1 MKLSKKITVLI
12 MAAMMSSMT
21 LSKEKVVFWHAM
33 SGELQTALNK
43 VVDSYNNSQ
52 DAVEIEAIF
61 QGTYEEI
68 LPKFKSVQGTSEA
81 PAMIQMNEIMTEYMY
96 KSKAITPI
104 QNFVKKDN
112 FDITKFEDAL
122 INYYTIEGTL
132 YSMPFN
138 SSAAVL
144 MYNKDLFKEMKLEV
158 PKSYKEVAE
167 VAKKLTKPNG
177 ERTGF
182 ALIMNSWFPEQLL
195 ANLNHNFINEN
206 NGRTGKKSTAVAYDD
221 GSLKKIFQWLD
232 EMYKDGSAT
241 SYGRNY
247 DATRTA
253 FSNGKVAMYLDS
265 SAGIRGI
272 INTSNFEVETAF
284 IPNETGEF
292 NGVIIGGASLWITNS
307 TSEIKQNSAWD
318 FIKYAVSK
326 NVQAQWAIDTGYYTV
341 NKEAYDLPILQET
354 LKKYPQM
361 QIATNE
367 LKATKKSYATSGAVF
382 GVFSE
387 VRDAMALALE
397 EVYEGEKKIDDIIKN
412 NVTESNKI
420 IQRYNRINK

>member
-1 MKLSKKITVLI
+1 MKLSKKMAVLT
-12 MAAMMSSMT
+12 MATMMSSMA
-21 LSKEKVVFWHAM
+21 LAKEKVVFWHAM
-33 SGELQTALNK
+33 GGNLQTALNK

-52 DAVEIEAIF
+52 DAVEIEAIY
-61 QGTYEEI
+61 QGSYEEL

-81 PAMIQMNEIMTEYMY
+81 PAMVQMNEITTEYMY
-96 KSKAITPI
+96 KSKAITPV
-104 QNFVKKDN
+104 QNFIKKDN
-112 FDITKFEDAL
+112 FDTKKLEDAL
-122 INYYTIEGTL
+122 INYYTIEGNL

-138 SSAAVL
+138 SSSAVL
-144 MYNKDLFKEMKLEV
+144 MYNKDMFKEMKLEV

-177 ERTGF
+177 ERAGF

-195 ANLNHNFINEN
+195 ANLNNNFINEN
-206 NGRTGKKSTAVAYDD
+206 NGRTGKNSTAVAYDN

-232 EMYKDGSAT
+232 EMYKDGSAI
-241 SYGRNY
+241 SYGRDY
-247 DATRTA
+247 GATRTA
-253 FSNGKVAMYLDS
+253 FSNGKLAMYLDS
-265 SAGIRGI
+265 SSGIRGV
-272 INTSNFEVETAF
+272 INTSNFEVGTAF

-292 NGVIIGGASLWITNS
+292 NGVIIGGGSLWITNS

-326 NVQAQWAIDTGYYTV
+326 DVQAQWAIDTGYYTV

-367 LKATKKSYATSGAVF
+367 LKSTKKSYATSGAVF
-382 GVFSE
+382 GVFPE
-387 VRDAMALALE
+387 IRDRMALALE
-397 EVYEGEKKIDDIIKN
+397 EVYEGKKKIDDIIKN